1 MILPTQE
8 LMIHLMTMK
17 PVTVSNGGDIDEPFY
32 LENIQ
37 FSADGRIELFVNGVI
52 FNTPGTRWNSH
63 IDNGYSITETEP
75 GTTLFE
81 INEIFLYEEG
91 EEIEITDEQFKY
103 LKKELTKKIEV
114 I

>member
-37 FSADGRIELFVNGVI
+37 FSADGRIELFLGGIIYNEK
-52 FNTPGTRWNSH
+52 GTGKTSYMDSGH
-63 IDNGYSITETEP
+63 ITTETEP
-75 GTTLFE
+75 STSTFE

-91 EEIEITDEQFKY
+91 EEIEITDEQFEY
-103 LKKELTKKIEV
+103 LKRELKGKISV